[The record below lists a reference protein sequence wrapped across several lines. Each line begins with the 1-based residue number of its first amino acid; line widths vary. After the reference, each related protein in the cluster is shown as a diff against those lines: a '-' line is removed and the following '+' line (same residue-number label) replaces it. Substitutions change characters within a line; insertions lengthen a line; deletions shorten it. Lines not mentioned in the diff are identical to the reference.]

1 MIRIDSKISSLA
13 PRKIF
18 KGIFILFV
26 ILFAGTA
33 GYMIIERW
41 SFLDSLYMTVITIT
55 TVGYREVGK
64 VSEAGRIFTI
74 FVIFSGVGIIAYILG
89 IVAQAMVDFQMRS
102 IIGRKR
108 LGLKI
113 RTMKNHYII
122 CGFGRLGK
130 IICRELKA
138 SNTPIVVVDNN
149 PENRQ
154 VLEDE
159 GIPYINDDATVEDV
173 LIEAGIERAKGLVSV
188 VASDADNVFITMTAR
203 GLNPSLFILAR
214 ADEERTEKKL
224 IRAGADRVVM
234 PYLIGGQRMA
244 QTILKPAVTDFLE
257 LTVHNRQIGLEMGEL
272 EVSEN
277 SKLDGVTLID
287 SGIRQELDVI
297 IVAISKK
304 SGEMKFNP
312 SSQTRIEAGDTL
324 ISLGKSEDLKKLA
337 QILSNLD
344 TSLHIAFRRE
354 RGWRFCDQV
363 EEARKL
369 VEESFKH

>member
-1 MIRIDSKISSLA
+1 M
-13 PRKIF
+13 
-18 KGIFILFV
+18 
-26 ILFAGTA
+26 
-33 GYMIIERW
+33 
-41 SFLDSLYMTVITIT
+41 
-55 TVGYREVGK
+55 
-64 VSEAGRIFTI
+64 
-74 FVIFSGVGIIAYILG
+74 
-89 IVAQAMVDFQMRS
+89 
-102 IIGRKR
+102 
-108 LGLKI
+108 GLKI

-138 SNTPIVVVDNN
+138 SNTPIVVIDNN

-287 SGIRQELDVI
+287 SGIRQEMDVI

-324 ISLGKSEDLKKLA
+324 ISLGKSEDLRKLA
-337 QILSNLD
+337 QILSP
-344 TSLHIAFRRE
+344 
-354 RGWRFCDQV
+354 
-363 EEARKL
+363 EAK
-369 VEESFKH
+369 